1 MLFDCNLVND
11 EEHSRRGKQSILDLF
26 SKVIP
31 LKNKTGL
38 KQEQCIDIFV
48 NSHRDTDHLKGLK
61 DVNERFPIKSIWD
74 SGQQGAN
81 TDDADYQYYMRLRN
95 NLKNQNKANLVV
107 PTPSDGVFKS
117 YGDTDV
123 YEGVDLAD
131 AETVNTRWSSAGPD
145 KKDGKRKKVR
155 LAIPSKLDRRITALR
170 RSHLG
175 FIFQTFNL
183 IPVLNVYEN
192 IEFPLLLE
200 SKNKD
205 LACPVDS
212 FTKKQ
217 KEEWIHYLMEKTGLT
232 DWEKHKPSELSGGQR
247 QRVAIARALVT
258 KAPVILADEP
268 TANLDSVNSA
278 QILSLMKDLN
288 RDPELLTTFIFSTHD
303 SRIVEMCDHVVH
315 IFDGNIKNDEHK
327 TGSDVY
333 NVESK

>member
-1 MLFDCNLVND
+1 MSVITLDNVHKTYPL
-11 EEHSRRGKQSILDLF
+11 GKQRVEAVKGVSFSIEKGEFAAISGPSGSGKSTILNMVGLIDLPTSGKIIIDGIDVYDGFNLENTELDAGRLNNYNE
-26 SKVIP
+26 K
-31 LKNKTGL
+31 KNK
-38 KQEQCIDIFV
+38 K
-48 NSHRDTDHLKGLK
+48 
-61 DVNERFPIKSIWD
+61 IK
-74 SGQQGAN
+74 
-81 TDDADYQYYMRLRN
+81 TT
-95 NLKNQNKANLVV
+95 V
-107 PTPSDGVFKS
+107 PT
-117 YGDTDV
+117 
-123 YEGVDLAD
+123 
-131 AETVNTRWSSAGPD
+131 
-145 KKDGKRKKVR
+145 
-155 LAIPSKLDRRITALR
+155 KLDRRITGLR

-200 SKNKD
+200 SKDKS

-212 FTKKQ
+212 FSKKE

-288 RDPELLTTFIFSTHD
+288 RDPELMTTFIFSTHD
-303 SRIVEMCDHVVH
+303 SRIVQMCDHVVH

-327 TGSDVY
+327 AGSDIY
-333 NVESK
+333 NVESN

>member
-1 MLFDCNLVND
+1 MSVITLENVHKTYPL
-11 EEHSRRGKQSILDLF
+11 GKQRVEAVKGVSFSVEKGEFAAISGPSGSGKSTILNMVGLIDLPTSGKIIIDGVDVYDGF
-26 SKVIP
+26 NLENTELDAGRLNNYNEK
-31 LKNKTGL
+31 KNK
-38 KQEQCIDIFV
+38 K
-48 NSHRDTDHLKGLK
+48 
-61 DVNERFPIKSIWD
+61 IK
-74 SGQQGAN
+74 
-81 TDDADYQYYMRLRN
+81 TT
-95 NLKNQNKANLVV
+95 V
-107 PTPSDGVFKS
+107 P
-117 YGDTDV
+117 
-123 YEGVDLAD
+123 
-131 AETVNTRWSSAGPD
+131 N
-145 KKDGKRKKVR
+145 
-155 LAIPSKLDRRITALR
+155 KLDKRITGLR
-170 RSHLG
+170 RSKLG

-200 SKNKD
+200 SKDKK

-288 RDPELLTTFIFSTHD
+288 RDPELQTTFIFSTHD
-303 SRIVEMCDHVVH
+303 SRIVDMCDHVVH

-327 TGSDVY
+327 AGSDVY

>member
-1 MLFDCNLVND
+1 MSVITLDNVHKTYPL
-11 EEHSRRGKQSILDLF
+11 GKQRVEAVKGVSFSIEKGEFAAISGPSGSGKSTILNMVGLIDLPTSGKIIIDGIDVYDGFNLENTELDAGRLNNYNE
-26 SKVIP
+26 K
-31 LKNKTGL
+31 KNK
-38 KQEQCIDIFV
+38 K
-48 NSHRDTDHLKGLK
+48 
-61 DVNERFPIKSIWD
+61 IK
-74 SGQQGAN
+74 
-81 TDDADYQYYMRLRN
+81 N
-95 NLKNQNKANLVV
+95 NV
-107 PTPSDGVFKS
+107 P
-117 YGDTDV
+117 
-123 YEGVDLAD
+123 
-131 AETVNTRWSSAGPD
+131 N
-145 KKDGKRKKVR
+145 
-155 LAIPSKLDRRITALR
+155 KLDKRITGLR
-170 RSHLG
+170 RSKLG

-212 FTKKQ
+212 FSKKE
-217 KEEWIHYLMEKTGLT
+217 KEEWIYYLMEKTGLT

-303 SRIVEMCDHVVH
+303 SRIVDMCDHVVH

-327 TGSDVY
+327 AGSDVY

>member
-1 MLFDCNLVND
+1 MSVITLDNVHKTYPL
-11 EEHSRRGKQSILDLF
+11 GKQRVEAVKGVSFSIEKGEFAAISGPSGSGKSTILNMVGLIDLPTSGKIIIDGIDVYDGFNLENTELDAGRLNNYNE
-26 SKVIP
+26 K
-31 LKNKTGL
+31 KNK
-38 KQEQCIDIFV
+38 K
-48 NSHRDTDHLKGLK
+48 
-61 DVNERFPIKSIWD
+61 IK
-74 SGQQGAN
+74 
-81 TDDADYQYYMRLRN
+81 TT
-95 NLKNQNKANLVV
+95 V
-107 PTPSDGVFKS
+107 PT
-117 YGDTDV
+117 
-123 YEGVDLAD
+123 
-131 AETVNTRWSSAGPD
+131 
-145 KKDGKRKKVR
+145 
-155 LAIPSKLDRRITALR
+155 KLDKRITGLR

-200 SKNKD
+200 SKDKN

-212 FTKKQ
+212 FSKKE

-303 SRIVEMCDHVVH
+303 SRIVQMCDHVVH

-327 TGSDVY
+327 AGSDIY
-333 NVESK
+333 NVESN

>member
-1 MLFDCNLVND
+1 MSVITLENVRKTYPL
-11 EEHSRRGKQSILDLF
+11 GKQRVEAVKGVSFSIEKGEFAAISGPSGSGKSTILNMVGLIDLPTSGKIIIDGIDVYDGFNLENTELDAGRLNNYNE
-26 SKVIP
+26 K
-31 LKNKTGL
+31 KNK
-38 KQEQCIDIFV
+38 K
-48 NSHRDTDHLKGLK
+48 
-61 DVNERFPIKSIWD
+61 IK
-74 SGQQGAN
+74 N
-81 TDDADYQYYMRLRN
+81 T
-95 NLKNQNKANLVV
+95 
-107 PTPSDGVFKS
+107 
-117 YGDTDV
+117 
-123 YEGVDLAD
+123 
-131 AETVNTRWSSAGPD
+131 
-145 KKDGKRKKVR
+145 
-155 LAIPSKLDRRITALR
+155 IPKKLDRRITGMR

-200 SKNKD
+200 SKDKN

-212 FTKKQ
+212 FSKKE
-217 KEEWIHYLMEKTGLT
+217 KDEWIHFLMEKTGLT

-288 RDPELLTTFIFSTHD
+288 RDPDLQTTFIFSTHD
-303 SRIVEMCDHVVH
+303 SRIVDMCDHVVH
-315 IFDGNIKNDEHK
+315 IFDGNIKEDEHK
-327 TGSDVY
+327 NGSDVY

>member
-1 MLFDCNLVND
+1 MSVITLDNVRKTYPL
-11 EEHSRRGKQSILDLF
+11 GKQRVEAVKGVSFSIEKGEFAAISGPSGSGKSTILNMVGLIDLPTSGKIIIDGIDVYDGFNLENTELDAGRLNNYNE
-26 SKVIP
+26 K
-31 LKNKTGL
+31 KNK
-38 KQEQCIDIFV
+38 K
-48 NSHRDTDHLKGLK
+48 
-61 DVNERFPIKSIWD
+61 IK
-74 SGQQGAN
+74 
-81 TDDADYQYYMRLRN
+81 TT
-95 NLKNQNKANLVV
+95 V
-107 PTPSDGVFKS
+107 PT
-117 YGDTDV
+117 
-123 YEGVDLAD
+123 
-131 AETVNTRWSSAGPD
+131 
-145 KKDGKRKKVR
+145 
-155 LAIPSKLDRRITALR
+155 KLDRRITGLR

-212 FTKKQ
+212 FSKKE

-288 RDPELLTTFIFSTHD
+288 KDPELQTTFIFSTHD
-303 SRIVEMCDHVVH
+303 SRIVQMCDHVVH
-315 IFDGNIKNDEHK
+315 IFDGQIKEDEHK
-327 TGSDVY
+327 AGSDVY

>member
-1 MLFDCNLVND
+1 MSVITLDNVHKTYPL
-11 EEHSRRGKQSILDLF
+11 GKQRVEAVKGVSFSIEKGEFAAISGPSGSGKSTILNMVGLIDLPTSGKIIIDGIDVYDGFNLENTELDAGRLNNYNE
-26 SKVIP
+26 K
-31 LKNKTGL
+31 KNK
-38 KQEQCIDIFV
+38 K
-48 NSHRDTDHLKGLK
+48 
-61 DVNERFPIKSIWD
+61 IK
-74 SGQQGAN
+74 
-81 TDDADYQYYMRLRN
+81 TT
-95 NLKNQNKANLVV
+95 V
-107 PTPSDGVFKS
+107 PT
-117 YGDTDV
+117 
-123 YEGVDLAD
+123 
-131 AETVNTRWSSAGPD
+131 
-145 KKDGKRKKVR
+145 
-155 LAIPSKLDRRITALR
+155 KLDKRITALR

-212 FTKKQ
+212 FSKKE

-303 SRIVEMCDHVVH
+303 SRIVQMCYHVVH

-327 TGSDVY
+327 AGSDIY
-333 NVESK
+333 NVESN

>member
-1 MLFDCNLVND
+1 MSVITLENVHKTYPL
-11 EEHSRRGKQSILDLF
+11 GKQRVEAVKGVSFSIEKGEFAAISGPSGSGKSTILNMVGLIDLPTSGKIIIDGIDVYDGFNLENTELDAGRLNNYNE
-26 SKVIP
+26 K
-31 LKNKTGL
+31 KNK
-38 KQEQCIDIFV
+38 K
-48 NSHRDTDHLKGLK
+48 
-61 DVNERFPIKSIWD
+61 IK
-74 SGQQGAN
+74 
-81 TDDADYQYYMRLRN
+81 TT
-95 NLKNQNKANLVV
+95 V
-107 PTPSDGVFKS
+107 PK
-117 YGDTDV
+117 
-123 YEGVDLAD
+123 
-131 AETVNTRWSSAGPD
+131 
-145 KKDGKRKKVR
+145 
-155 LAIPSKLDRRITALR
+155 KLDRRITGLR

-200 SKNKD
+200 SKDKN

-212 FTKKQ
+212 FNKKE

-288 RDPELLTTFIFSTHD
+288 RDPELQTTFIFSTHD
-303 SRIVEMCDHVVH
+303 SRIVDMCDHVVH

-327 TGSDVY
+327 AGSDVY

>member
-1 MLFDCNLVND
+1 MSVITLENVHKTYPL
-11 EEHSRRGKQSILDLF
+11 GKQRVEAVKGVNFSIEKGEFAAISGPSGSGKSTILNMVGLIDLPT
-26 SKVIP
+26 SGKII
-31 LKNKTGL
+31 
-38 KQEQCIDIFV
+38 IDGI
-48 NSHRDTDHLKGLK
+48 
-61 DVNERFPIKSIWD
+61 
-74 SGQQGAN
+74 
-81 TDDADYQYYMRLRN
+81 
-95 NLKNQNKANLVV
+95 
-107 PTPSDGVFKS
+107 
-117 YGDTDV
+117 DV
-123 YEGVDLAD
+123 YEGFNLENTELD
-131 AETVNTRWSSAGPD
+131 AGRLNNYNEKKNKKIKNT
-145 KKDGKRKKVR
+145 
-155 LAIPSKLDRRITALR
+155 IPKKLDRRITGMR

-200 SKNKD
+200 SKDKN

-212 FTKKQ
+212 FSKKE
-217 KEEWIHYLMEKTGLT
+217 KEEWIHFLMEKTGLT

-288 RDPELLTTFIFSTHD
+288 KDPDLQTTFIFSTHD
-303 SRIVEMCDHVVH
+303 SRIVDMCDHVVH
-315 IFDGNIKNDEHK
+315 IFDGNIKEDEHK

>member
-1 MLFDCNLVND
+1 MPVITLDNVRKTYPL
-11 EEHSRRGKQSILDLF
+11 GKQRVEAVKGVSFSIEKGEFAAISGPSGSGKSTILNMVGLIDLPTSGKIIIDGVDVYDGFNLENTELDAGRL
-26 SKVIP
+26 
-31 LKNKTGL
+31 N
-38 KQEQCIDIFV
+38 
-48 NSHRDTDHLKGLK
+48 NY
-61 DVNERFPIKSIWD
+61 NEK
-74 SGQQGAN
+74 
-81 TDDADYQYYMRLRN
+81 
-95 NLKNQNKANLVV
+95 QNKKIKTTV
-107 PTPSDGVFKS
+107 P
-117 YGDTDV
+117 
-123 YEGVDLAD
+123 
-131 AETVNTRWSSAGPD
+131 N
-145 KKDGKRKKVR
+145 
-155 LAIPSKLDRRITALR
+155 KLDKRITGLR
-170 RSHLG
+170 RSKLG

-200 SKNKD
+200 SKDKK

-288 RDPELLTTFIFSTHD
+288 RDPELQTTFIFSTHD